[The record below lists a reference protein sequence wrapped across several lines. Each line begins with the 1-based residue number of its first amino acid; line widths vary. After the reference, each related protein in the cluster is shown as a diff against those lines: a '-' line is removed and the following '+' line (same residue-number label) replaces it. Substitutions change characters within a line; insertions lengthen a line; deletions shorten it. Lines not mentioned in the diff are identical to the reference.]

1 MKSIGDSL
9 RVKVNDVEAGWFRAF
24 VESYSGA
31 GRTDA
36 FGRVGEPA
44 SPLTAGV
51 CMF

>member
-1 MKSIGDSL
+1 MRSIGDSL
-9 RVKVNDVEAGWFRAF
+9 RVKVNDAEASWFRAF
-24 VESYSGA
+24 VENCSGA
-31 GRTDA
+31 GRADA